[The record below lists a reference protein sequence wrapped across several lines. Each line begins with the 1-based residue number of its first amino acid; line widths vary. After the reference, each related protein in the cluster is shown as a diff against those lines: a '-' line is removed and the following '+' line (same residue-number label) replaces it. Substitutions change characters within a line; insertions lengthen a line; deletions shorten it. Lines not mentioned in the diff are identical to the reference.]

1 MIKLCALMRAKQR
14 DEAHETSLPYNIIV
28 IDGNAIDRVRQAK
41 VLGVTISADL
51 CWNAHVGTIITKAR
65 KRVFII
71 CQPPVRA
78 AVRGVADRICQAC
91 QPRSARRCVV

>member
-41 VLGVTISADL
+41 VLGVTVPTCAFQLKSTDYYE
-51 CWNAHVGTIITKAR
+51 GEKAC
-65 KRVFII
+65 FYHM
-71 CQPPVRA
+71 PTSGP
-78 AVRGVADRICQAC
+78 RGGAWC
-91 QPRSARRCVV
+91 S